1 VRLAAIVRERRLTTA
16 MKKKRPPTIVDEK
29 IHRIILRCM
38 QLVGCMPPP
47 TARKLGNLIGDAAFW
62 LDRKHRRIT
71 TDNLAYALGD
81 ELDVRQRWGLARD
94 IFRNLGQI
102 LFEVGW
108 FLSAT
113 PDALNRCIR
122 IDGLEN
128 IQAVSER
135 GKGVLIITAHLGNW
149 ELLSIVGKYLP
160 MPINVLYRPLD
171 FMPLDLFFNRL
182 RARFGAKLIPS
193 RKAML
198 KIVRALKK
206 KEAVTILMD
215 QSVDWYDGVWVDFF
229 GRRTATSIGVAMIA
243 MKTGAPVVPVFL
255 YRERSG
261 FRAVFDKAIDP
272 VVTGDRTRDIERN
285 TLNFSRA
292 IEKGI
297 RRHPEQWFWV
307 HRRWKNK
314 PYCPWPRIVS

>member
-1 VRLAAIVRERRLTTA
+1 MAAIVRERRPTTA

-38 QLVGCMPPP
+38 QLVGRMPQPM
-47 TARKLGNLIGDAAFW
+47 TRKLGNLLGDACYW

-71 TDNLAYALGD
+71 MDNLAYALGD
-81 ELDVRQRWGLARD
+81 ELDMQQQWSLARD
-94 IFRNLGQI
+94 IFRNMGQI

-122 IDGLEN
+122 IDGMEN
-128 IQAVSER
+128 FQAAFDK
-135 GKGVLIITAHLGNW
+135 GKGALIITAHLGNW
-149 ELLSIVGKYLP
+149 ELLSIVGNRLP
-160 MPINVLYRPLD
+160 IPINVVYRPLD
-171 FMPLDLFFNRL
+171 FMPLDLFFNQL
-182 RARFGAKLIPS
+182 RSRFGAKLIPS
-193 RKAML
+193 RQAML
-198 KIVRALKK
+198 KVVRALKK

-243 MKTGAPVVPVFL
+243 MKTRSPVVPVFL
-255 YRERSG
+255 YREKYG
-261 FRAVFDKAIDP
+261 FRVVFDKAIDP
-272 VVTGDRTRDIERN
+272 VVTGDKTRDIESN

-292 IEKGI
+292 IEQGI

-307 HRRWKNK
+307 HRRWKNR